1 VPRWLGIQIDH
12 VLVPADAVT
21 TRFDVLDLAGT
32 DHRAVLARVRLPA

>member
-12 VLVPADAVT
+12 VLVPAEAVT

-32 DHRAVLARVRLPA
+32 DHRAVLARVRLPG